1 MQADEGG
8 FEGAKPTALLHE
20 AVRCAAQASTVEIAR
35 LWIDPDAMGVFVSA
49 YAAHLSKK
57 KAKYT
62 RQTPRIG
69 RALQNHP
76 SQKKLQFQRAAAKKR
91 EAGLEPCFA
100 YMRRAYA
107 GYGAKQGL

>member
-35 LWIDPDAMGVFVSA
+35 LWIDPDVMGVFVSA
-49 YAAHLSKK
+49 YAAHLRKK
-57 KAKYT
+57 KQNTPAKRPT
-62 RQTPRIG
+62 K
-69 RALQNHP
+69 NP